1 MKENRS
7 KKRRM
12 IGTHEKEGRYLA
24 KENNWLEQEKREE
37 KDIFREGYILT
48 RKHSCGNPELR
59 EEIKVTILIPDVIKD
74 TLPDKRGG
82 VRAPA
87 N

>member
-1 MKENRS
+1 M
-7 KKRRM
+7 
-12 IGTHEKEGRYLA
+12 
-24 KENNWLEQEKREE
+24 
-37 KDIFREGYILT
+37 T

>member
-1 MKENRS
+1 MK
-7 KKRRM
+7 
-12 IGTHEKEGRYLA
+12 G
-24 KENNWLEQEKREE
+24 
-37 KDIFREGYILT
+37 
-48 RKHSCGNPELR
+48 KHSCGNPDAR
-59 EEIKVTILIPDVIKD
+59 EEIKVTFVIPDMITD